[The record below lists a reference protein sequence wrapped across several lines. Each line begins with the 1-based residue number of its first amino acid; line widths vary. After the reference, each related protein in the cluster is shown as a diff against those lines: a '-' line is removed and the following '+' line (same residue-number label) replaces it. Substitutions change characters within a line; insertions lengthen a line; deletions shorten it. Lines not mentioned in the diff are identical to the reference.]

1 VIDALNVGQVKVLAI
16 IVLVGLVLLGVLVGL
31 LVQKM
36 ALKLGVLVVVVG
48 LVGLVWW
55 QRNVV
60 VDCAKTRQCSFFGVA
75 VDVPS
80 VGVTVPSIG

>member
-1 VIDALNVGQVKVLAI
+1 VIDALNVGQVKTLAI
-16 IVLVGLVLLGVLVGL
+16 IILVGLVLLGVLVGL
-31 LVQKM
+31 LVQKV
-36 ALKLGVLVVVVG
+36 ALKLGILVVVLG

-60 VDCAKTRQCSFFGVA
+60 VDCAKTGQCSFFGVA

-80 VGVTVPSIG
+80 VGLNVPSFS